1 MKSAEKE
8 MFLFIADIS
17 GYTNYMIQNQMD
29 YTHGTLIVMQLLEAL
44 IKEIRIPLEI
54 AKLEGDAIFL
64 YLLQEKMP
72 KEYRDSP
79 LALGKKL
86 IQLFNVFYTK
96 LSELENSTDC
106 KCGGCSNIHQL
117 KLKIIAHFGKATIDK
132 IRTFQELSGVDVI
145 LAHRLLKNSI
155 KEKCY
160 LLMTDPLFKQIAL
173 PPEGRLIE
181 STEEDKDLGKI
192 PIHVYF
198 PILEK
203 IAAKEVKPSYFNKL
217 KMSILLHFG
226 DLLFKLHIIKE
237 PHFHNFP
244 TSREKVP

>member
-1 MKSAEKE
+1 MKSSERE
-8 MFLFIADIS
+8 MFFFIADIS

-44 IKEIRIPLEI
+44 IKEVKIPLEI
-54 AKLEGDAIFL
+54 AKLEGDAIFM
-64 YLLQEKMP
+64 YLLKENMP
-72 KEYRDSP
+72 KEYRDNP
-79 LALGKKL
+79 LQLGKKL

-96 LSELENSTDC
+96 LGELENSTDC

-117 KLKIIAHFGKATIDK
+117 KLKIVAHFGKATIDK
-132 IRTFQELSGVDVI
+132 IGTFQELSGVDVI
-145 LAHRLLKNSI
+145 IAHRLLKNSI

-160 LLMTDPLFKQIAL
+160 LLMTDPLFKQLSL

-192 PIHVYF
+192 QVHVYF

-203 IAAKEVKPSYFNKL
+203 IVPQEVKPSFFNKL
-217 KMSILLHFG
+217 KLTMLLHFG
-226 DLLFKLHIIKE
+226 NLLFKLHVIKE

-244 TSREKVP
+244 TTKDKIP